1 MQASSKAGC
10 WLAQAPVQVPVRHQ
24 VHVQQLVG
32 ACDRHVIAA
41 RAQLVHMALAKHI
54 ILHRECQAQI
64 LRFTFIPA

>member
-54 ILHRECQAQI
+54 ILH
-64 LRFTFIPA
+64 